1 MMLIKEEDE
10 KSPSIRIIAIIWM
23 VVGVL
28 AIGLGLI
35 NVFIMGIMSTGG
47 EPYQQ
52 TVELARISM
61 VFWIVFGVGA
71 ILVGFGLMKF
81 NFVAWIVFEIQT
93 GLAALVFLFSSFSG
107 GLFALE
113 FLPMEFVYFAASLG
127 CLVLLVF
134 AYTLRDQFRKAEF
147 IMK

>member
-1 MMLIKEEDE
+1 MIPVKDEDD
-10 KSPSIRIIAIIWM
+10 KQSSVRTIAVIWM

-61 VFWIVFGVGA
+61 VFWRVFGVGV

-93 GLAALVFLFSSFSG
+93 GLAVLVFLLSSFSG

-113 FLPMEFVYFAASLG
+113 FLPMEFVYFAVSLG

-134 AYTLRDQFRKAEF
+134 AYTLRDQFRRAGKS
-147 IMK
+147 